1 MSLYDKASLAL
12 IPSGYK
18 AGTTDNLY
26 SVLPANGNGDF
37 NATRGSSATRVNKDG
52 FIESVVANTPRL
64 DYPLIDGVVQ
74 SCPALLL
81 ESSRTNS
88 FQRSEELDNA
98 YWGKNAATITAD
110 DAISPDGGQTADKL
124 NDNGVGTSGLVE
136 IYRGVTVS
144 TSTDYTYS
152 VFAKKG
158 SVNFISLRT
167 FAFTN
172 PTSGNTYF
180 NLENGTIGTT
190 HSGHTAK
197 MQNYGNGWYRCSIT
211 FTTDATDTSGTL
223 YIRLNEE
230 DNEVNVDRD
239 GTKNVY
245 LWGAQLEEGSYETS
259 YIPTSGSTVT
269 RLTEVSNA
277 AGTVSDFNSV
287 QGVLFAD
294 LETVKTS
301 GSRVSLS
308 QAADPFAERV
318 SIDFNTATNIRFFV
332 EASDDNNTF
341 NVAVDTV
348 LKRFKIAVKW
358 NGVNISVFID
368 GFEAA
373 TDTFTGFTADTLDRL
388 QMTAAN
394 GIGSIFEGDIYQL
407 MTFNE
412 ALTDSELE
420 QITSYRSFGEMAK
433 GQLYTIE

>member
-110 DAISPDGGQTADKL
+110 DAISPDGGQTADKF

-245 LWGAQLEEGSYETS
+245 LWGAQLEEGSYATS
-259 YIPTSGSTVT
+259 YIPTTSATVT
-269 RLTEVSNA
+269 RSADVCNG
-277 AGTVSDFNSV
+277 AGTSAEFNDSE
-287 QGVLFAD
+287 GVLYVEFNPS
-294 LETVKTS
+294 EIST
-301 GSRVSLS
+301 RISLS
-308 QAADPFAERV
+308 DGSFDNRITIETP
-318 SIDFNTATNIRFFV
+318 NTTNLNFFI
-332 EASDDNNTF
+332 EANNDNNTF
-341 NVAVDTV
+341 SANVGGALNTNNKVAV
-348 LKRFKIAVKW
+348 LW
-358 NGVNISVFID
+358 NGTAIKIYRNGSEL
-368 GFEAA
+368 G
-373 TDTFTGFTADTLDRL
+373 TDTFTGFSAGTLDQIHL
-388 QMTAAN
+388 AN
-394 GIGSIFEGDIYQL
+394 AIASARNFYGTIKQL
-407 MTFNE
+407 MVFNE
-412 ALTDSELE
+412 ALTDAELATL
-420 QITSYRSFGEMAK
+420 TS
-433 GQLYTIE
+433 

>member
-1 MSLYDKASLAL
+1 MSLYDKASLVQ
-12 IPSGYK
+12 IPSGTK
-18 AGTTDNLY
+18 SGTLY

-37 NATRGSSATRVNKDG
+37 TFGRASSATRVNKDG
-52 FIESVVANTPRL
+52 LIESVASGVPRL
-64 DYPLIDGVVQ
+64 DYPLLDGVVQ

-81 ESSRTNS
+81 ESSRTNYVP
-88 FQRSEELDNA
+88 RSEDINTG
-98 YWGKNAATITAD
+98 WSKGNVSITNND
-110 DAISPDGGQTADKL
+110 TISPDGSQNAAKITEDTNTTQHVVYDTLTGSVSPSTTCYFSCFIKKGTKRYIQLREGFSNTQANIDTNTFTLADSNNL
-124 NDNGVGTSGLVE
+124 
-136 IYRGVTVS
+136 
-144 TSTDYTYS
+144 TDYE
-152 VFAKKG
+152 
-158 SVNFISLRT
+158 I
-167 FAFTN
+167 
-172 PTSGNTYF
+172 
-180 NLENGTIGTT
+180 E
-190 HSGHTAK
+190 
-197 MQNYGNGWYRCSIT
+197 NYGNGWYKISFK
-211 FTTDATDTSGTL
+211 FTSNSSGDIQFACYLLNDSQNTSYTG
-223 YIRLNEE
+223 
-230 DNEVNVDRD
+230 D
-239 GTKNVY
+239 GTSYVY
-245 LWGAQLEEGSYETS
+245 LWGAMIEQGSYATS

-341 NVAVDTV
+341 NVAVNTV
-348 LKRFKIAVKW
+348 QKRFKIAVKW

-433 GQLYTIE
+433 AQQYTIE

>member
-1 MSLYDKASLAL
+1 M
-12 IPSGYK
+12 
-18 AGTTDNLY
+18 
-26 SVLPANGNGDF
+26 ANTFKFGNGKWAVGKDTVLAYNDQNSNF
-37 NATRGSSATRVNKDG
+37 KPLPFTFDRASTATVVNKDG
-52 FIESVVANTPRL
+52 LIETVGVDEPRIDFLNNTS
-64 DYPLIDGVVQ
+64 GH
-74 SCPALLL
+74 LLL
-81 ESSRTNS
+81 EPSRTNNITY
-88 FQRSEELDNA
+88 SEDFTEWNV
-98 YWGKNAATITAD
+98 TASGTTLTSNS
-110 DAISPDGGQTADKL
+110 AISPDGSQTADL
-124 NDNGVGTSGLVE
+124 LESDGTNAFSRVYE
-136 IYRGVTVS
+136 TVS
-144 TSTDYTYS
+144 
-152 VFAKKG
+152 
-158 SVNFISLRT
+158 L
-167 FAFTN
+167 
-172 PTSGNTYF
+172 TSGNNCLYSTFVKKSGSHDFASIRVQGTDVGGAGQTGSTYTF
-180 NLENGTIGTT
+180 TFSTETLSYEGGGSATSTFVE
-190 HSGHTAK
+190 
-197 MQNYGNGWYRCSIT
+197 NYGSGWYRIGMELTNSTVTQVIIYPK
-211 FTTDATDTSGTL
+211 FNSSVAGEIL
-223 YIRLNEE
+223 M
-230 DNEVNVDRD
+230 
-239 GTKNVY
+239 
-245 LWGAQLEEGSYETS
+245 WGAQLEEGSYPTS

-332 EASDDNNTF
+332 EASNDNNTF

-420 QITSYRSFGEMAK
+420 QITSCRSFGEMAK
-433 GQLYTIE
+433 AQQYTIE

>member
-1 MSLYDKASLAL
+1 MSLYDKASLVQ
-12 IPSGYK
+12 IPSGTK
-18 AGTTDNLY
+18 SGTLY

-37 NATRGSSATRVNKDG
+37 TFGRASSATRVNKDG
-52 FIESVVANTPRL
+52 LIESVASGVPRL
-64 DYPLIDGVVQ
+64 DYPLLDGVVQ

-81 ESSRTNS
+81 ESSRTNYVP
-88 FQRSEELDNA
+88 RSEDINTG
-98 YWGKNAATITAD
+98 WSKGNVSITNND
-110 DAISPDGGQTADKL
+110 TISPDGSQNAAKITEDTNTTQHVVYDTLTGSVSPSTTCYFSCFIKKGTRRYIQLREGFSNTQANIDTNTFTLADSNNL
-124 NDNGVGTSGLVE
+124 
-136 IYRGVTVS
+136 
-144 TSTDYTYS
+144 TDYE
-152 VFAKKG
+152 
-158 SVNFISLRT
+158 I
-167 FAFTN
+167 
-172 PTSGNTYF
+172 
-180 NLENGTIGTT
+180 E
-190 HSGHTAK
+190 
-197 MQNYGNGWYRCSIT
+197 NYGNGWYKISFK
-211 FTTDATDTSGTL
+211 FTSNSSGDIQFACYLLNDSQNTSYTG
-223 YIRLNEE
+223 
-230 DNEVNVDRD
+230 D
-239 GTKNVY
+239 GTSYVY
-245 LWGAQLEEGSYETS
+245 LWGAMIEQGSYATS

-433 GQLYTIE
+433 AQQYTIE

>member
-1 MSLYDKASLAL
+1 MYDKASLAL

-18 AGTTDNLY
+18 GGSPNGTLY
-26 SVLPANGNGDF
+26 SVLPANGDGDF
-37 NATRGSSATRVNKDG
+37 TFGRASSATRVNKDG
-52 FIESVVANTPRL
+52 LIESVSSGVPRL

-81 ESSRTNS
+81 ESSRTNNAPY
-88 FQRSEELDNA
+88 SEDFTE
-98 YWGKNAATITAD
+98 WGITSTGTTLTSNS
-110 DAISPDGGQTADKL
+110 AISPDGNQTADL
-124 NDNGVGTSGLVE
+124 LESDGTNAFARVFDAVSLTSGNNCL
-136 IYRGVTVS
+136 
-144 TSTDYTYS
+144 YS
-152 VFAKKG
+152 VFVKKSG
-158 SVNFISLRT
+158 SHDFASIRVAGTDVGGSGQTGSNYT
-167 FAFTN
+167 FTFSTETLSNVGGGTA
-172 PTSGNTYF
+172 TSTF
-180 NLENGTIGTT
+180 VE
-190 HSGHTAK
+190 
-197 MQNYGNGWYRCSIT
+197 NYGSGWYRIGMEVTNSTIT
-211 FTTDATDTSGTL
+211 
-223 YIRLNEE
+223 
-230 DNEVNVDRD
+230 EVV
-239 GTKNVY
+239 VY
-245 LWGAQLEEGSYETS
+245 PKFNSSVAGEILMWGAQLEEGSYPTS

-294 LETVKTS
+294 LETKKTS

-332 EASDDNNTF
+332 EASDDNTTF
-341 NVAVDTV
+341 GVPVDTV

-358 NGVNISVFID
+358 SGVNISVFID
-368 GFEAA
+368 GFEAT

-394 GIGSIFEGDIYQL
+394 GVGSVFEGDIYQL

-433 GQLYTIE
+433 GQQYTIE

>member
-1 MSLYDKASLAL
+1 MSLYDKASLVQ
-12 IPSGYK
+12 IPSGTK
-18 AGTTDNLY
+18 SGTLY

-37 NATRGSSATRVNKDG
+37 TFGRASSATRVNKDG
-52 FIESVVANTPRL
+52 LIESVASGVPRL
-64 DYPLIDGVVQ
+64 DYPLLDGVVQ

-81 ESSRTNS
+81 ESSRTNYVP
-88 FQRSEELDNA
+88 RSEDINTG
-98 YWGKNAATITAD
+98 WSKGNVSITNND
-110 DAISPDGGQTADKL
+110 TISPDGSQNAAKITEDTNTTQHVVYDTLTGSVSPSTTCYFSCFIKKGTKRYIQLREGFSNTQVNIDTNTFTLADSNNL
-124 NDNGVGTSGLVE
+124 
-136 IYRGVTVS
+136 
-144 TSTDYTYS
+144 TDYE
-152 VFAKKG
+152 
-158 SVNFISLRT
+158 I
-167 FAFTN
+167 
-172 PTSGNTYF
+172 
-180 NLENGTIGTT
+180 E
-190 HSGHTAK
+190 
-197 MQNYGNGWYRCSIT
+197 NYGNGWYKISFK
-211 FTTDATDTSGTL
+211 FTANSSGDIQFACYLLNDSQNTSYTG
-223 YIRLNEE
+223 
-230 DNEVNVDRD
+230 D
-239 GTKNVY
+239 GTSYVY
-245 LWGAQLEEGSYETS
+245 LWGAMIEEGSYPTS

-269 RLTEVSNA
+269 RLTEVCND

-433 GQLYTIE
+433 AQQYTIE